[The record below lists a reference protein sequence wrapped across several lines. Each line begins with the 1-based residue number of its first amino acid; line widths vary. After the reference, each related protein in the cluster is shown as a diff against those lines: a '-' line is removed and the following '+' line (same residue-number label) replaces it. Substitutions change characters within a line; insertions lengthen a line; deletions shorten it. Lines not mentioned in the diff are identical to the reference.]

1 MNVSIVASQLLM
13 NAQLVNAQ
21 SLDIWSLIKGAS
33 PVVMA
38 VLVLLASFSFYS
50 WYIIINKYMQL
61 GRASKQ
67 ADKFLDIFWNTKK
80 LDDIFSEAGK
90 LEKAPVARLF
100 RAGYKE
106 LRRVK
111 ESGNSEASGWLG
123 DMQSIER
130 SLDRTRLEQMTK
142 MESKIP
148 FLATTGSAGPFV
160 GLFGTVWGI
169 MNSFRSIGAQ
179 KSAGLDTVAPGIA
192 EALVATAIGLVAAI
206 PAVMAYN
213 YFVRR
218 IKIQAA
224 EMDAFRSDFL
234 NIIKRHFF

>member
-1 MNVSIVASQLLM
+1 MVSPSFPTQLLLM
-13 NAQLVNAQ
+13 NAQ
-21 SLDIWSLIKGAS
+21 SLDVWTLIRDAS

-38 VLVLLASFSFYS
+38 VLILLATFSFYS

-67 ADKFLDIFWNTKK
+67 ADKFLDVFWNTKK
-80 LDDIFSEAGK
+80 LDDIFAKAGQ
-90 LEKAPVARLF
+90 LDKAPVARLF
-100 RAGYKE
+100 RAGYNE

-111 ESGNSEASGWLG
+111 QNGNSEASGWLG

-169 MNSFRSIGAQ
+169 MNSFRNIGAQ

>member
-1 MNVSIVASQLLM
+1 M
-13 NAQLVNAQ
+13 NAQ
-21 SLDIWSLIKGAS
+21 SLDIWTLIRSAS

-38 VLVLLASFSFYS
+38 VLILLASFSFYS

-67 ADKFLDIFWNTKK
+67 ADQFLDVFWNTKK
-80 LDDIFSEAGK
+80 LDDIFTKAGQ

-111 ESGNSEASGWLG
+111 ESGKGETSGWLG

-130 SLDRTRLEQMTK
+130 SLDRTRLEQMMK
-142 MESKIP
+142 LESKIP